1 MRSGMLTA
9 VFALLLIG
17 SFSGCSTTANYPGN
31 DTDNLTASD
40 RSSLERNGVHDG
52 TADDRWDGRTASDPY
67 YRGSPNQS
75 LNSPNGK
82 TLNRD
87 IQNTGEKVIGGTED
101 IANDAKNGLRD
112 AGQNAANGMREAGRD
127 IQQGITQAERDARNL
142 MGQKR

>member
-17 SFSGCSTTANYPGN
+17 SISGCSTTANYPGSN
-31 DTDNLTASD
+31 TDNLTASD
-40 RSSLERNGVHDG
+40 RSSVERNGVHDG
-52 TADDRWDGRTASDPY
+52 NADGRWDERTASDPY
-67 YRGSPNQS
+67 YQGSPNQS

-87 IQNTGEKVIGGTED
+87 IKNTGEKVIGGTEN

-127 IQQGITQAERDARNL
+127 IQRGITQAERDLNN
-142 MGQKR
+142 MTGQIR

>member
-17 SFSGCSTTANYPGN
+17 SISGCSTTANYPGYG
-31 DTDNLTASD
+31 TDNLTASD
-40 RSSLERNGVHDG
+40 RSSLERNGAHDG

-82 TLNRD
+82 TLSRD
-87 IQNTGEKVIGGTED
+87 IQNTGEKVISGTEN
-101 IANDAKNGLRD
+101 AARNAKNGLQN
-112 AGQNAANGMREAGRD
+112 AGQDVANGVREAGRD
-127 IQQGITQAERDARNL
+127 VTNGTKNVERSAKNAMENR
-142 MGQKR
+142 